1 MKTNTIQAITAAVL
15 TGLFAGFG
23 STTVTGNLFA
33 GLAVAVSI
41 WTAIALIAMIA
52 ADYRSGPKAYA
63 ATTLTTGHFHGNVAA
78 SGAIRTGT
86 KPRLAA

>member
-15 TGLFAGFG
+15 TGLLAGFG
-23 STTVTGNLFA
+23 STTVTGNVFA

-52 ADYRSGPKAYA
+52 ADYRTAPKAYS
-63 ATTLTTGHFHGNVAA
+63 ATKITTGHFQRAV
-78 SGAIRTGT
+78 SVSGT